1 MSVTFRCRP
10 SEPCLS
16 MARMHAHTRGKS
28 HSTRPSSKSVPTWV
42 SIGHSDLTSLI
53 VKMYNEDGL
62 TASQIGIILRDEYG
76 IPLVKPILGKTITDV
91 LRENGVKQDMPEDL
105 DRLVKK
111 ALGLQRHLRTH
122 NSDRRN
128 VRSLELIESKIH
140 RLSRYYKKR
149 DKIDKNWKYAAVIAQ
164 AQ

>member
-1 MSVTFRCRP
+1 
-10 SEPCLS
+10 
-16 MARMHAHTRGKS
+16 
-28 HSTRPSSKSVPTWV
+28 
-42 SIGHSDLTSLI
+42 
-53 VKMYNEDGL
+53 MYNEDGL

-76 IPLVKPILGKTITDV
+76 IPLAKPILGKTITDV
-91 LRENGVKQDMPEDL
+91 LTENGVKQDMPEDL

-111 ALGLQRHLRTH
+111 ALGLQRHLRMH

-149 DKIDKNWKYAAVIAQ
+149 DKIAKNWKYAAVIAQ

>member
-1 MSVTFRCRP
+1 M
-10 SEPCLS
+10 
-16 MARMHAHTRGKS
+16 
-28 HSTRPSSKSVPTWV
+28 PTWV
-42 SIGHSDLTSLI
+42 NISHSDLTSNI

-62 TASQIGIILRDEYG
+62 TASQIGIVLRDEYG

-91 LRENGVKQDMPEDL
+91 LRDNGVKQDMPEDL

-111 ALGLQRHLRTH
+111 ALGLQRHLRSH

-140 RLSRYYKKR
+140 RLSRYYKNQDR
-149 DKIDKNWKYAAVIAQ
+149 IGKNWKYAAVIAQ

>member
-1 MSVTFRCRP
+1 MSI
-10 SEPCLS
+10 S
-16 MARMHAHTRGKS
+16 
-28 HSTRPSSKSVPTWV
+28 
-42 SIGHSDLTSLI
+42 HSDLTSLI

>member
-1 MSVTFRCRP
+1 
-10 SEPCLS
+10 
-16 MARMHAHTRGKS
+16 MHAHTRGKS
-28 HSTRPSSKSVPTWV
+28 HSTRPTSKSVPTWV
-42 SIGHSDLTSLI
+42 SISHSDLTTNI
-53 VKMYNEDGL
+53 IKMYKEDGL

-91 LRENGVKQDMPEDL
+91 LRENGIKQDMPEDL

-140 RLSRYYKKR
+140 RLSRYYKTR
-149 DKIDKNWKYAAVIAQ
+149 DKIDKNWKYAPVIAQ

>member
-1 MSVTFRCRP
+1 
-10 SEPCLS
+10 
-16 MARMHAHTRGKS
+16 MHAHTRGKS
-28 HSTRPSSKSVPTWV
+28 HSTRPTSKSVPSWV
-42 SIGHSDLTSLI
+42 NTSHSDLISNI
-53 VKMYNEDGL
+53 IKMYKEDGL

-149 DKIDKNWKYAAVIAQ
+149 DNIDKNWKYAAVIAQ

>member
-1 MSVTFRCRP
+1 M
-10 SEPCLS
+10 
-16 MARMHAHTRGKS
+16 
-28 HSTRPSSKSVPTWV
+28 PTWV
-42 SIGHSDLTSLI
+42 NTSHSDLISNI
-53 VKMYNEDGL
+53 IRMYKEDSL

-149 DKIDKNWKYAAVIAQ
+149 DNIDKNWKYARGYSTGAINSRLLDESAK
-164 AQ
+164 

>member
-1 MSVTFRCRP
+1 
-10 SEPCLS
+10 

-28 HSTRPSSKSVPTWV
+28 HSTRPTSKSVPSWV
-42 SIGHSDLTSLI
+42 SISHSDLASLI
-53 VKMYNEDGL
+53 IKFYKDEGL
-62 TASQIGIILRDEYG
+62 TASQIGIVLRDEYG

-91 LRENGVKQDMPEDL
+91 LKENGIKQDMPEDL
-105 DRLVKK
+105 DKLVKK

-149 DKIDKNWKYAAVIAQ
+149 DKIEKDWKYAAVIAQ

>member
-1 MSVTFRCRP
+1 M
-10 SEPCLS
+10 
-16 MARMHAHTRGKS
+16 
-28 HSTRPSSKSVPTWV
+28 PTWV
-42 SIGHSDLTSLI
+42 NTSHSDLTSNI
-53 VKMYNEDGL
+53 IKMYKEDGL

-149 DKIDKNWKYAAVIAQ
+149 DNIDKNWKYAAVIAQ

>member
-28 HSTRPSSKSVPTWV
+28 HSTRPSSKSVPNWV
-42 SIGHSDLTSLI
+42 SINHSDLTSLI
-53 VKMYNEDGL
+53 VKLYNEDGL
-62 TASQIGIILRDEYG
+62 TASQIGIILRDDYG

-91 LRENGVKQDMPEDL
+91 VRENGVKQDMPEDL

-111 ALGLQRHLRTH
+111 ALGLQRHLRSH

-149 DKIDKNWKYAAVIAQ
+149 EEIDKNWKYAAVIAQ

>member
-1 MSVTFRCRP
+1 
-10 SEPCLS
+10 
-16 MARMHAHTRGKS
+16 
-28 HSTRPSSKSVPTWV
+28 
-42 SIGHSDLTSLI
+42 
-53 VKMYNEDGL
+53 MYNEDGL
-62 TASQIGIILRDEYG
+62 TASQIGLILRDEYG
-76 IPLVKPILGKTITDV
+76 VPLVKPILGKTITDV
-91 LRENGVKQDMPEDL
+91 LIENGVKQDMPEDL

-149 DKIDKNWKYAAVIAQ
+149 DKIDKKWKYAAVIAQ

>member
-1 MSVTFRCRP
+1 
-10 SEPCLS
+10 
-16 MARMHAHTRGKS
+16 
-28 HSTRPSSKSVPTWV
+28 
-42 SIGHSDLTSLI
+42 
-53 VKMYNEDGL
+53 MYKEDGL

-140 RLSRYYKKR
+140 RLSRYYKTR

>member
-1 MSVTFRCRP
+1 
-10 SEPCLS
+10 
-16 MARMHAHTRGKS
+16 
-28 HSTRPSSKSVPTWV
+28 
-42 SIGHSDLTSLI
+42 
-53 VKMYNEDGL
+53 MYNEDGL
-62 TASQIGIILRDEYG
+62 TASQIGISLRGEYG
-76 IPLVKPILGKTITDV
+76 VPLVKPILGKTITDV

-111 ALGLQRHLRTH
+111 ALGLQRHLRSH

-140 RLSRYYKKR
+140 RLSRYYKNR
-149 DKIDKNWKYAAVIAQ
+149 DRIDKNWKYAAVIAQ

>member
-1 MSVTFRCRP
+1 
-10 SEPCLS
+10 
-16 MARMHAHTRGKS
+16 MHAHTRGKS
-28 HSTRPSSKSVPTWV
+28 HSTRPTSKSVPTWV
-42 SIGHSDLTSLI
+42 SISHSDLTTNI
-53 VKMYNEDGL
+53 IKMYKEDGL

-91 LRENGVKQDMPEDL
+91 LRENGIKQDMPEDL

-140 RLSRYYKKR
+140 RLSRYYKTR

>member
-1 MSVTFRCRP
+1 M
-10 SEPCLS
+10 
-16 MARMHAHTRGKS
+16 
-28 HSTRPSSKSVPTWV
+28 PTWV
-42 SIGHSDLTSLI
+42 NISHSDLTSNI

-62 TASQIGIILRDEYG
+62 TASQIGIVLRDEYG

-91 LRENGVKQDMPEDL
+91 LRDNGVKQDMPEDL

-111 ALGLQRHLRTH
+111 ALGLQRHLRSH

-140 RLSRYYKKR
+140 RLSRYYKNR
-149 DKIDKNWKYAAVIAQ
+149 DRIDKNWKYAAVIAQ

>member
-1 MSVTFRCRP
+1 
-10 SEPCLS
+10 
-16 MARMHAHTRGKS
+16 
-28 HSTRPSSKSVPTWV
+28 
-42 SIGHSDLTSLI
+42 
-53 VKMYNEDGL
+53 MYKEDGL
-62 TASQIGIILRDEYG
+62 TASQIGNVLKDGHG

-91 LRENGVKQDMPEDL
+91 LRETGVKQGMPEDL

-140 RLSRYYKKR
+140 RLSRYYKK
-149 DKIDKNWKYAAVIAQ
+149 KNEIDKHWKYAAVIAQ

>member
-1 MSVTFRCRP
+1 
-10 SEPCLS
+10 
-16 MARMHAHTRGKS
+16 
-28 HSTRPSSKSVPTWV
+28 VPTWV
-42 SIGHSDLTSLI
+42 NISHSDLTSNI

-62 TASQIGIILRDEYG
+62 TASQIGIVLRDEYG

-91 LRENGVKQDMPEDL
+91 LRDNGVKQDMPEDL

-111 ALGLQRHLRTH
+111 ALGLQRHLRSH

-140 RLSRYYKKR
+140 RLSRYYKNR
-149 DKIDKNWKYAAVIAQ
+149 DRIGKNWKYAAVIAQ

>member
-1 MSVTFRCRP
+1 M
-10 SEPCLS
+10 
-16 MARMHAHTRGKS
+16 
-28 HSTRPSSKSVPTWV
+28 PTWV
-42 SIGHSDLTSLI
+42 SISHSDIKSIILKL
-53 VKMYNEDGL
+53 YNEDGL
-62 TASQIGIILRDEYG
+62 TASQIGIILRDEDG
-76 IPLVKPILGKTITDV
+76 VPLVKPILGKTITDV
-91 LRENGVKQDMPEDL
+91 LKENGVKQDMPEDL

-140 RLSRYYKKR
+140 RLSRYYKKK

>member
-1 MSVTFRCRP
+1 
-10 SEPCLS
+10 
-16 MARMHAHTRGKS
+16 
-28 HSTRPSSKSVPTWV
+28 
-42 SIGHSDLTSLI
+42 
-53 VKMYNEDGL
+53 MYKEDGL
-62 TASQIGIILRDEYG
+62 TASRIGIILRDEYG

-140 RLSRYYKKR
+140 RLSRYYKRR
-149 DKIDKNWKYAAVIAQ
+149 DNIDKNWKYAAVIAQ

>member
-1 MSVTFRCRP
+1 
-10 SEPCLS
+10 
-16 MARMHAHTRGKS
+16 
-28 HSTRPSSKSVPTWV
+28 VPTWV
-42 SIGHSDLTSLI
+42 NTTHSDLTPNVL
-53 VKMYNEDGL
+53 KMYNEDGL

-140 RLSRYYKKR
+140 RLSRYYKKKDR
-149 DKIDKNWKYAAVIAQ
+149 IDKNWKYAAIIAQ

>member
-1 MSVTFRCRP
+1 
-10 SEPCLS
+10 
-16 MARMHAHTRGKS
+16 
-28 HSTRPSSKSVPTWV
+28 VPTWV
-42 SIGHSDLTSLI
+42 NISHSDIKSI
-53 VKMYNEDGL
+53 VLKLYNEDGL

-76 IPLVKPILGKTITDV
+76 VPLVKPILGKTITDV
-91 LRENGVKQDMPEDL
+91 LKENGVKQDMPEAL

-140 RLSRYYKKR
+140 RLSRYYKKKE
-149 DKIDKNWKYAAVIAQ
+149 KIDKKWKYAAVIAQ